1 MWTKSLEM
9 FCLIDINIFLIISE
23 ERIENFP
30 LFPLDSTLL
39 EKRHEHK
46 KGLWGML
53 QYCLSYF
60 FLKVLCLGF
69 FFLLPSHQFPETL
82 IYRDC
87 WLYYLNSVLGFII
100 FFLAQ
105 NISFLHGK
113 KQFSYFV
120 LIQFH
125 LFFTFLIKYS
135 SFSSALQSSLT
146 VVPSQNFLVEQNHLR
161 LLYHDLVLFIF
172 LLIFFLLLL
181 DLHFFAMQRLPL
193 SDWLFQTV
201 KAYPQ
206 AIGWQ
211 YYEFYGAGVY
221 CNGIVNLFV
230 QGIFNVNN
238 LVGTQAGENDILVAN
253 VLGNSD
259 LAVNQKKPLL
269 VGLIFFEND
278 VANKCLSDGLAGE
291 VGLEVFPV
299 ILREILQA
307 VKEQLNRTGF

>member
-1 MWTKSLEM
+1 
-9 FCLIDINIFLIISE
+9 
-23 ERIENFP
+23 
-30 LFPLDSTLL
+30 
-39 EKRHEHK
+39 
-46 KGLWGML
+46 
-53 QYCLSYF
+53 
-60 FLKVLCLGF
+60 
-69 FFLLPSHQFPETL
+69 
-82 IYRDC
+82 
-87 WLYYLNSVLGFII
+87 
-100 FFLAQ
+100 
-105 NISFLHGK
+105 
-113 KQFSYFV
+113 
-120 LIQFH
+120 
-125 LFFTFLIKYS
+125 
-135 SFSSALQSSLT
+135 
-146 VVPSQNFLVEQNHLR
+146 
-161 LLYHDLVLFIF
+161 
-172 LLIFFLLLL
+172 
-181 DLHFFAMQRLPL
+181 MQRLPL